1 VFRKFPISHLS
12 RHICASHFLYE
23 VAHQNMPLLALPS
36 EIHLHILRLLD
47 YKAFS
52 FLRATN
58 AYFYRLPSR
67 DHIMAAMT
75 SYECEESL
83 PDYYSARDFYPC
95 YICLRMLPEG
105 AFDKKQIRF
114 TRAFGHKEYRKRF
127 CFECGL
133 RSQWGVSAT
142 EPIILPDGSQY
153 RMCHKCYHGQR
164 KEECRSRSNKTYLEE
179 LCATCKFLYAMGH
192 LN

>member
-1 VFRKFPISHLS
+1 MS
-12 RHICASHFLYE
+12 
-23 VAHQNMPLLALPS
+23 LLALPS

-52 FLRATN
+52 FLRATSV
-58 AYFYRLPSR
+58 YFYRLPSKN
-67 DHIMAAMT
+67 HIMTAMA

-105 AFDKKQIRF
+105 AFAKKQIRF

-164 KEECRSRSNKTYLEE
+164 KEECGSPSNKTYPEE
-179 LCATCKFLYAMGH
+179 LCTTCKFSTLWIT
-192 LN
+192 

>member
-1 VFRKFPISHLS
+1 MS
-12 RHICASHFLYE
+12 
-23 VAHQNMPLLALPS
+23 LLALPS

-52 FLRATN
+52 FLRATSV
-58 AYFYRLPSR
+58 YFYRLPSKN
-67 DHIMAAMT
+67 HIMTAMA

-95 YICLRMLPEG
+95 YICLRVLPEG
-105 AFDKKQIRF
+105 AFAKKQIRF

-153 RMCHKCYHGQR
+153 ACVTNAIIGSAR
-164 KEECRSRSNKTYLEE
+164 KNAEASSTRRTQKNFAQHVNFLRYGSLESDIAMRGNSGE
-179 LCATCKFLYAMGH
+179 SHAT
-192 LN
+192 

>member
-1 VFRKFPISHLS
+1 
-12 RHICASHFLYE
+12 
-23 VAHQNMPLLALPS
+23 MPLLALPS
-36 EIHLHILRLLD
+36 EIHLQILTLLD
-47 YKAFS
+47 YTAFT

-58 AYFYRLPSR
+58 VYFYRLPSK
-67 DHIMAAMT
+67 DQITAAMS
-75 SYECEESL
+75 SYEYEESL

-95 YICLRMLPEG
+95 YRCLRMLPEG

-153 RMCHKCYHGQR
+153 RMCRKCYHGERQEDHEGNPS
-164 KEECRSRSNKTYLEE
+164 KAYTEGLCTTCRFSKLSIS
-179 LCATCKFLYAMGH
+179 
-192 LN
+192 

>member
-1 VFRKFPISHLS
+1 MS
-12 RHICASHFLYE
+12 
-23 VAHQNMPLLALPS
+23 LLALPS
-36 EIHLHILRLLD
+36 EVHLQIVALLD
-47 YKAFS
+47 YTTFS

-58 AYFYRLPSR
+58 RYFYRLPSK
-67 DHIMAAMT
+67 DHIMAAMA

-95 YICLRMLPEG
+95 YTCLRMLPEG

-142 EPIILPDGSQY
+142 EPIILPDGSHY
-153 RMCHKCYHGQR
+153 HMCRKCYRGQR
-164 KEECRSRSNKTYLEE
+164 EEEHHGTWNKASPDGLCTTCRFSTLRVT
-179 LCATCKFLYAMGH
+179 
-192 LN
+192 